1 MFVLE
6 LSVVVL
12 ETRHN
17 PRISVST
24 RLATCWPMESIAPE
38 KLGPSTTS
46 FLFASFASQRPGN
59 LRSSTLAALG
69 VSDLFSGAAGAFGQ
83 VSVSS
88 FDGAGAVESC
98 SRILRVAQLSGRAD
112 TPQVAVSVTTYM
124 ARTRVVSPD
133 RTTLSGARVEG
144 S

>member
-1 MFVLE
+1 MFLLE
-6 LSVVVL
+6 PSVVAL

-24 RLATCWPMESIAPE
+24 RLATCWPTESIAPE

-46 FLFASFASQRPGN
+46 LLASFASQRPGN
-59 LRSSTLAALG
+59 LRSSTQAALG
-69 VSDLFSGAAGAFGQ
+69 VSDLFSDAAGAFGQ
-83 VSVSS
+83 VSASS

-133 RTTLSGARVEG
+133 RATLSGAKVEG

>member
-1 MFVLE
+1 MLLLE
-6 LSVVVL
+6 LSVVAL

-17 PRISVST
+17 PKISAST
-24 RLATCWPMESIAPE
+24 RLATCWPTESIAPE

-46 FLFASFASQRPGN
+46 FLLASFASQRPGN

-69 VSDLFSGAAGAFGQ
+69 VTDLFSDAAGAFGQ
-83 VSVSS
+83 VSASS

-98 SRILRVAQLSGRAD
+98 SRILRVAQPSGRAD
-112 TPQVAVSVTTYM
+112 TPQVAVSVMTYM
-124 ARTRVVSPD
+124 ARTRVVSLD
-133 RTTLSGARVEG
+133 RATLPGEKVEG